1 MLKSSLVELLK
12 EAREFK
18 AKNFATEARGFVDG
32 TSSPSVSMNGHEALA
47 YLLGARIG
55 YMSPLPPEQVT
66 SFQSYYTANV
76 YPNVIEIVDALN
88 EVDPVL
94 IRPLLDTARAVYQ
107 RRYNDAYSLEENFMN
122 ALRGAVPENKVT
134 CLCQM
139 DLDSSAVSFAKRIL
153 TAE

>member
-18 AKNFATEARGFVDG
+18 AKNFTAPLNESQVTL
-32 TSSPSVSMNGHEALA
+32 SGHEALA

-55 YMSPLPPEQVT
+55 YMSPLPPEPVNN
-66 SFQSYYTANV
+66 FQSYYTAKV
-76 YPNVIEIVDALN
+76 YPSVVEIVDALN

-107 RRYNDAYSLEENFMN
+107 RRYNDAYSLEEDFMN
-122 ALRGAVPENKVT
+122 ALRGTVPDNKLM
-134 CLCQM
+134 CLYQVES
-139 DLDSSAVSFAKRIL
+139 DSSASSFAKRIL

>member
-18 AKNFATEARGFVDG
+18 AKNFAAISND
-32 TSSPSVSMNGHEALA
+32 PQQSVSGHEALA
-47 YLLGARIG
+47 YLFGARIG
-55 YMSPLPPEQVT
+55 YMSPLPPAPVNNL
-66 SFQSYYTANV
+66 QSYYTANV
-76 YPNVIEIVDALN
+76 YPGVIEIVDALN

-122 ALRGAVPENKVT
+122 ALRGAVSDNKLM
-134 CLCQM
+134 CLYEM
-139 DLDSSAVSFAKRIL
+139 DLDSTAASFAKRIL

>member
-18 AKNFATEARGFVDG
+18 AKNFAAIPSDAQE
-32 TSSPSVSMNGHEALA
+32 SVSGHEALA

-55 YMSPLPPEQVT
+55 YMSPLPPTPVNNL
-66 SFQSYYTANV
+66 QSHYTANV
-76 YPNVIEIVDALN
+76 YPSVVEIVDALN

-122 ALRGAVPENKVT
+122 ALRGTVPDNKLM
-134 CLCQM
+134 CLYQL
-139 DLDSSAVSFAKRIL
+139 DSDSSASSFAKRIL